1 MFKWLY
7 FIIFSCLILA
17 CSLNS
22 EQERQL
28 NKSLSNYLNAKNSGA
43 ILEYTSLIYPELI
56 REWKTSGLDTLKEK
70 VKLKT
75 DTTELKQ
82 YDNPFIILTKKE
94 NKSIQIKYQLDCYSN
109 EYTSSEKTKVNLY
122 AISDDEGK
130 SWFFM
135 DEKDYINPQTCK
147 KLKRLIQ

>member
-1 MFKWLY
+1 MFKWL
-7 FIIFSCLILA
+7 FFLSISSLLIA

-28 NKSLSNYLNAKNSGA
+28 NKSFSNYLNARNSGS

-56 REWKTSGLDTLKEK
+56 RDWKTSGVDTLKEK

-94 NKSIQIKYQLDCYSN
+94 NKSIQIKYQLDCYQN

>member
-7 FIIFSCLILA
+7 FLSISCLLWA

-28 NKSLSNYLNAKNSGA
+28 NKSLSNYLNARNSGS

-56 REWKTSGLDTLKEK
+56 RDWKTSGVDTLKEK

-75 DTTELKQ
+75 DTTELKR

-94 NKSIQIKYQLDCYSN
+94 NKNIHIKYQLDCYQN

-122 AISDDEGK
+122 AISDDLGK

-135 DEKDYINPQTCK
+135 DEKDYSNTKTCK

>member
-1 MFKWLY
+1 MYKWL
-7 FIIFSCLILA
+7 FFLSISCLLLA

-28 NKSLSNYLNAKNSGA
+28 NKSLSNYLNAKNSGS
-43 ILEYTSLIYPELI
+43 ILEYSSLIYPELI
-56 REWKTSGLDTLKEK
+56 REWKTSGIDTLKEK

-75 DTTELKQ
+75 DTTELKH
-82 YDNPFIILTKKE
+82 YDNPYIILTKKE
-94 NKSIQIKYQLDCYSN
+94 NKTIQIKYQLDCYQN
-109 EYTSSEKTKVNLY
+109 EYTSSEKTKVYLY

-130 SWFFM
+130 SWFFV
-135 DEKDYINPQTCK
+135 DEKDYLNPQSCK

>member
-1 MFKWLY
+1 MFKWL
-7 FIIFSCLILA
+7 FFLSISSLLFA
-17 CSLNS
+17 CSLSS

-28 NKSLSNYLNAKNSGA
+28 NKSFSNYLNARNSGS

-56 REWKTSGLDTLKEK
+56 RDWKTSGVDTLKEK

-94 NKSIQIKYQLDCYSN
+94 NKSIQIKYQLDCYQN
-109 EYTSSEKTKVNLY
+109 EYISSEKTKVNLY

-135 DEKDYINPQTCK
+135 DEKDYLNPQSCK

>member
-1 MFKWLY
+1 MYKWL
-7 FIIFSCLILA
+7 FFLSISCLLLA

-28 NKSLSNYLNAKNSGA
+28 NKSLSNYLNAKNSGS
-43 ILEYTSLIYPELI
+43 ILEYSSLIYPELI
-56 REWKTSGLDTLKEK
+56 REWKTSGIDTLKEK

-75 DTTELKQ
+75 DTTELKH

-94 NKSIQIKYQLDCYSN
+94 NKTIQIKYQLDCYQN
-109 EYTSSEKTKVNLY
+109 EYTSSEKTKVYLY
-122 AISDDEGK
+122 AISDNEGK
-130 SWFFM
+130 SWFFIG
-135 DEKDYINPQTCK
+135 EKDYLNPQTCK